1 MTYTQIRREI
11 GKRLGDD
18 DLVKYKGLVSNG
30 LLEAMCQVL
39 VEGKCEPVEYPELY
53 VEDALQMIPSTSG
66 TSAVS
71 YPDKMLKL
79 IDIRAFNDAFTKE
92 ITKEEFERMAI
103 EDAFKPTLNEIFW
116 YQDNKYI
123 WLIAPTSNL
132 INIPAVFAVYLQN
145 PDSADWSFSTNLI
158 EDLKYGRNFIYK
170 CIDKAVANIAA
181 MPMLQPVQ
189 PAQVAKG
196 R

>member
-1 MTYTQIRREI
+1 MTYTQIKREI
-11 GKRLGDD
+11 AKRLGDN
-18 DLVKYKGLVSNG
+18 DLKKYRGVIGNSFLQAIGEVMLSG
-30 LLEAMCQVL
+30 DCD
-39 VEGKCEPVEYPELY
+39 PVEYPELFK
-53 VEDALQMIPSTSG
+53 EEFLQIESFMGRKSFDYPS
-66 TSAVS
+66 
-71 YPDKMLKL
+71 KMLKL
-79 IDIRAFNDAFTKE
+79 VDVRARVDIFTKE
-92 ITKEEFERMAI
+92 ISKEEFERMQT
-103 EDAFKPTLNEIFW
+103 EEAFRPTLNEIFW

-123 WLIAPTSNL
+123 WLIVSFDQDIAV
-132 INIPAVFAVYLQN
+132 PAVSSVYLQN
-145 PDSADWSFSTNLI
+145 PDSTDWSFSTNLI

>member
-116 YQDNKYI
+116 YQDNKFI
-123 WLIAPTSNL
+123 WIITPTSDDVV
-132 INIPAVFAVYLQN
+132 IPPIFAVYLKI
-145 PDSADWSFSTNLI
+145 PDATDWGFSTDLI
-158 EDLKYGRNFIYK
+158 EGLKYGRNFIYK
-170 CIDKAVANIAA
+170 CINRAANNLASYPMGRPVATPEGA
-181 MPMLQPVQ
+181 
-189 PAQVAKG
+189 
-196 R
+196 